1 MVDSG
6 VNLTYDSLFVVVL
19 REKSREELQV
29 LPVGFVRDL
38 VGYLVDKRGL
48 LDSRRSL
55 DAGKGDVDEGLFKQ
69 LGNARVLVRD
79 LYECRE
85 RKIVRMALIFSKSK
99 SDVVDVSV
107 FLPEERVFFD
117 SCVGVFEDFRG
128 RFFGNIVDGRA
139 PVVDV
144 PSKFLEDVE
153 GLSDGGERVDKGVD
167 GGVLKSVRFL
177 DDTEVV
183 VDSELRSYGPFKRED
198 VASVPVDL
206 AEVLVSN
213 GKAVII

>member
-1 MVDSG
+1 
-6 VNLTYDSLFVVVL
+6 
-19 REKSREELQV
+19 
-29 LPVGFVRDL
+29 
-38 VGYLVDKRGL
+38 
-48 LDSRRSL
+48 
-55 DAGKGDVDEGLFKQ
+55 
-69 LGNARVLVRD
+69 
-79 LYECRE
+79 
-85 RKIVRMALIFSKSK
+85 MALIFSKSK